1 MAGKIISIEIGYS
14 LTRIC
19 EVDYKAKTH
28 RIYRNVAIPTPDGVF
43 SDGVLLIS
51 PEYVDALKKA
61 MTANKIK
68 AKQVMFTI
76 TSAKIASREVVI
88 PFVKENR
95 IADVVAAN
103 AADYFPVDLS
113 QYQLAYSILGT
124 IGETKGTQQYKLL
137 VMAAPTA
144 MLAGYYDLAKAL
156 KLELAAIDYAGNSIY
171 QLVKQECAQGTSLIV
186 KIDGHSTL
194 VMALLNG
201 VIDFTRNVSYGVDEA
216 VDTVMELRQWGDI
229 QNVQQA
235 LQVMA
240 EHDCLILE
248 QPENAQAVQE
258 SAQLK
263 AEDEYFDEEDEYPEE
278 EKKAAEPSA
287 RDRAMSAVTDAMQP
301 LISGIGRVVDYYVSH
316 NSNRQPDR
324 VIITGLGSDI
334 RGIDDLLAKEINH
347 PVEVLKNAA
356 GWNLEKDFKTPF
368 YGGYIACAGA
378 AVAPVGFKKDTDKK
392 GKKDKD
398 SGKGAASVNGALIA
412 WCLFAVGLVV
422 AICLAVFSLV
432 RYVGTVRTN
441 MQMKAQES
449 ELEEIIP
456 IYNEFVQ
463 TTNTYNQV
471 TAMYE
476 ATENRNDELYDFIT
490 ELEEKLPA
498 DVSVVSFTSE
508 SESVT
513 MNMNVPSKEDAA
525 AVAEQLRTFESL
537 IPESVTISSLVV
549 DEDEES
555 GSVSVNFTVVA
566 SYHSMDY
573 EPESEESTEVE

>member
-1 MAGKIISIEIGYS
+1 M
-14 LTRIC
+14 
-19 EVDYKAKTH
+19 
-28 RIYRNVAIPTPDGVF
+28 
-43 SDGVLLIS
+43 
-51 PEYVDALKKA
+51 
-61 MTANKIK
+61 
-68 AKQVMFTI
+68 
-76 TSAKIASREVVI
+76 
-88 PFVKENR
+88 
-95 IADVVAAN
+95 
-103 AADYFPVDLS
+103 
-113 QYQLAYSILGT
+113 LGT

-144 MLAGYYDLAKAL
+144 MLSGYYDLAKAL

-186 KIDGHSTL
+186 KIDGHSTV
-194 VMALLNG
+194 VMALVNG

-216 VDTVMELRQWGDI
+216 IDTVMELRQWGDI

-240 EHDCLILE
+240 EHDCLVLE
-248 QPENAQAVQE
+248 EPEQTAGPTADDT
-258 SAQLK
+258 SG
-263 AEDEYFDEEDEYPEE
+263 
-278 EKKAAEPSA
+278 AAEPVKESSA
-287 RDRAMSAVTDAMQP
+287 RDRAMAAVTDAMQP

-334 RGIDDLLAKEINH
+334 RGIDELLAKVINH

-398 SGKGAASVNGALIA
+398 SSKSTASVNGALIA
-412 WCLFAVGLVV
+412 WSLFAVGLVV

-432 RYVGTVRTN
+432 RYIGTVRTN

-463 TTNTYNQV
+463 TTNAYNQV

-498 DVSVVSFTSE
+498 DASVVSFTSE

-513 MNMNVPSKEDAA
+513 INMNVPSKEDAA
-525 AVAEQLRTFESL
+525 AVAEQLRTFGSL

-573 EPESEESTEVE
+573 EPEPEESTEVE